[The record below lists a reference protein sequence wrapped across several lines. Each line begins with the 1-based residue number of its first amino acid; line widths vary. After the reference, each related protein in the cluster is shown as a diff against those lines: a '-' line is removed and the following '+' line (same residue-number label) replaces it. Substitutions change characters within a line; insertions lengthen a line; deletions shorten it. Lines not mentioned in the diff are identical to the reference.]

1 MTVFS
6 GWPDQV
12 FAALSVLVA
21 VYFAVR
27 FARAVP
33 SRDGVALSGHL
44 THLVM
49 ALGMAAMF
57 APALDPFPRTAWLV
71 LFGLTGAWSL
81 AALPHVAAAPGG
93 LWGRGQRHHLHAVV
107 SCGAMAVMFASMETP
122 AGAASGEHVHGAG
135 SVNLTP
141 LLVLFAIYFVGHATT
156 SGVSIAGAGNRLT
169 GASHLVMGL
178 GMGAMFAAMVLA

>member
-21 VYFAVR
+21 LYFAVR
-27 FARAVP
+27 FVRTIPARDP
-33 SRDGVALSGHL
+33 VALSGHL

-57 APALDPFPRTAWLV
+57 APALDPFPRTVWLV
-71 LFGLTGAWSL
+71 LFALTGAWSL

-93 LWGRGQRHHLHAVV
+93 LWGRGQRHYLHAVV
-107 SCGAMAVMFASMETP
+107 SCGAMVVMFGSMAKPE
-122 AGAASGEHVHGAG
+122 AAAPGEHVHGAG
-135 SVNLTP
+135 GVNLTP
-141 LLVLFAIYFVGHATT
+141 LLVVLALYFIGHAAT
-156 SGVSIAGAGNRLT
+156 SGVSIAGAGKRLA

-178 GMGAMFAAMVLA
+178 GMGAMFSAMVLA